1 MNLASNNAFLL
12 SVLISFLVPCHAWAQ
27 GSLEDYDRADELR
40 KRFSGKVFR
49 DNIKPR
55 WIGDARFWYEVKTGK
70 EAAEKVEGAR
80 AAVLKTAAEAR
91 AVKVRAR

>member
-1 MNLASNNAFLL
+1 
-12 SVLISFLVPCHAWAQ
+12 
-27 GSLEDYDRADELR
+27 YDRADELR

-70 EAAEKVEGAR
+70 EASEFLRGR
-80 AAVLKTAAEAR
+80 GSR
-91 AVKVRAR
+91 PSIVRGWLQLLRKRLGNR